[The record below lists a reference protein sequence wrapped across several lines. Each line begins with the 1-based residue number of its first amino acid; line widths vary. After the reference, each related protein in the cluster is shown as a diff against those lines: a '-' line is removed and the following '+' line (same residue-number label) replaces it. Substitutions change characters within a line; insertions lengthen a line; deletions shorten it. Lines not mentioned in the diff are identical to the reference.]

1 MEFVIDL
8 DELGKHGKLTLEGI
22 YPLNSVDFVTG
33 PCPVL
38 EPAFVKMVV
47 VKTNLGIA
55 VGGYVKTAIE
65 HPCDRCL
72 EPVVVPING
81 TIEALYINSE
91 QREWQEETQDLRN
104 VIYYSGN
111 RIDLSERI
119 LEAIIV
125 DIPLRVLCKPDCR
138 GLCPYC
144 GENLN
149 EHPDHECKKTT
160 DFNADPR
167 MNKLKDLKQII
178 KEG

>member
-8 DELGKHGKLTLEGI
+8 DELGKRGKLTLQGI
-22 YPLNSVDFVTG
+22 YPLDSVDFVTG

-38 EPAFVKMVV
+38 EPAFVKIVV
-47 VKTNLGIA
+47 VKTDLGIA
-55 VGGYVKTAIE
+55 VGGYVKTIIE

-72 EPVVVPING
+72 EPVAVPING
-81 TIEALYINSE
+81 TIEALYKNSE
-91 QREWQEETQDLRN
+91 QNERQEETQDLRN

-125 DIPLRVLCKPDCR
+125 DIPSRVLCKPDCR

-149 EHPDHECKKTT
+149 EHPDHECESN
-160 DFNADPR
+160 DSSADPR
-167 MNKLKDLKQII
+167 MNKLKDLRQII